1 MILNRVSFFF
11 LLLEILVFPVLLY
24 NITWLAVAE
33 KATGVVRFDGK
44 AYTGQFVNNYS
55 VVSFLNGKDTIWFNT
70 TDGVLLK
77 KGRRVPVYYMRKDPN
92 NAKVGI
98 FIEIWG
104 PGIGY
109 GAVPLLVLLLAFL
122 HPNIVPRGVGFKLVT
137 KKPFVEVVPRQL

>member
-1 MILNRVSFFF
+1 MILTRAGFFF
-11 LLLEILVFPVLLY
+11 LLLGVLVFPVFLY
-24 NITWLAVAE
+24 NIIWLAVAE
-33 KATGVVRFDGK
+33 KAVGVVRFDGK

-55 VVSFLNGKDTIWFNT
+55 VISFSNGKDTTWFNT

-77 KGRRVPVYYMRKDPN
+77 KGRKVPVYYMRKDPN

-109 GAVPLLVLLLAFL
+109 GTVPVLVLLLAFL
-122 HPNIVPRGVGFKLVT
+122 HPNLVPRRVGFKPVA
-137 KKPFVEVVPRQL
+137 KKPFVEIVARQ

>member
-1 MILNRVSFFF
+1 MILSRARFFF
-11 LLLEILVFPVLLY
+11 LILGILVFPVLLY
-24 NITWLAVAE
+24 NIIWLAVAE
-33 KATGVVRFDGK
+33 KVTGVVRFDGK

-55 VVSFLNGKDTIWFNT
+55 VVSFSNGKDTIWFNT

-98 FIEIWG
+98 FVEIWG

-109 GAVPLLVLLLAFL
+109 GSVPVLVLLLAFL
-122 HPNIVPRGVGFKLVT
+122 HPSLVPRRVGFKLIG
-137 KKPFVEVVPRQL
+137 KKPFVEIVAGP